1 MQQKNILDS
10 RFFNY
15 NCIDKL
21 CTQKYVHKNCCTV
34 WNCILESE
42 DQLWR
47 AKEQLDS
54 VVTTKNHELA
64 EKLEEISSLQAKERE
79 VQKDVQ
85 KYRVDIMAFIK
96 DIDDL
101 EKEIEEKDKINR
113 TKNDKIEK
121 LTSEL
126 VQANS
131 MATDAVRTADKKN
144 GQLSDLVQKFF
155 DHNTKEAFEYDRKK

>member
-1 MQQKNILDS
+1 
-10 RFFNY
+10 
-15 NCIDKL
+15 
-21 CTQKYVHKNCCTV
+21 
-34 WNCILESE
+34 
-42 DQLWR
+42 
-47 AKEQLDS
+47 
-54 VVTTKNHELA
+54 
-64 EKLEEISSLQAKERE
+64 
-79 VQKDVQ
+79 
-85 KYRVDIMAFIK
+85 MAFIK